1 VTTSSQIRAPVTR
14 RVYVDF
20 DDVLS
25 ETARA
30 IADVVSCRFR
40 KSVPFEELRY
50 FDLDRSF
57 GLTPGQL
64 GELMRFLHDPEM
76 LLRME
81 PVAAAASTI
90 PAWSAAG
97 CEVCVVTGRPPETAG
112 ASEVWLRRHG
122 IPFSSLLFV
131 DKYGR
136 FPQPSGDIRALG
148 LDEFR
153 SERFCLAVEDSAD
166 MAEFLVS
173 QMLVP
178 VALMDRPWNAGRCL
192 DAERS
197 GRVVRCRDWR
207 DVFCRFPAPA
217 ERTPYGAGQLLT

>member
-1 VTTSSQIRAPVTR
+1 VRTGPQIPAPAAR

-30 IADVVSCRFR
+30 ISDVVSLRFSKR
-40 KSVPFEELRY
+40 VPFEDLRY
-50 FDLDRSF
+50 FDLDKSF

-64 GELMRFLHDPEM
+64 DELMRLLHDPEM

-81 PVAAAASTI
+81 PVASAASTI
-90 PAWSAAG
+90 SAWSSTG
-97 CEVCVVTGRPPETAG
+97 CDVCVVTGRPPATADV
-112 ASEVWLRRHG
+112 SEAWLKRHG
-122 IPFSSLLFV
+122 IPFTSLLFV

-136 FPQPSGDIRALG
+136 FPAASGGSRALG

-153 SERFCLAVEDSAD
+153 SERFCLAVEDSPD

-192 DAERS
+192 DGERS
-197 GRVVRCRDWR
+197 GLVVRCRDW
-207 DVFCRFPAPA
+207 DDIFCRFPAPA
-217 ERTPYGAGQLLT
+217 EER